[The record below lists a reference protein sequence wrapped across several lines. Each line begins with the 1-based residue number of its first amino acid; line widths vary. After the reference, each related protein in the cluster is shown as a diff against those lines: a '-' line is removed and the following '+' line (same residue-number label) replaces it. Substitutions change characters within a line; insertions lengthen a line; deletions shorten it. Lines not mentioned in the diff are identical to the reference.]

1 MKKFLLWLAVSALCG
16 TVFSEDVTG
25 IVTASGLNLRMQPS
39 LHAPVVGRSKQ
50 KDKLVIT
57 GKKGSWLEVAA
68 PDCVKVYVSRA
79 YVSNGKAIVDLP
91 MRAAM
96 ANNAASLGT
105 ITKGSPVKI
114 VSEHAY
120 GWARI
125 QPPATLKVYAASVYV
140 QFDAAAVSEMVA
152 KKAEAAKAEAKP
164 EAKSEAKSEAKAE
177 VKPEAPAKADAKAAA
192 PSETPAKT
200 EVNADVKTAAPAETP
215 AKAETPAVEKKAAEF
230 SEKDPRVAELRKLGI
245 DVNKDKFEQI
255 SVSGILVP
263 VPSSSNLATNYAV
276 GSADVAI
283 LGFVCAA
290 EDGMLKP
297 FVQQNVQI
305 VGKAFRVKD
314 WKAPVI
320 WLDEIDKAK

>member
-1 MKKFLLWLAVSALCG
+1 
-16 TVFSEDVTG
+16 
-25 IVTASGLNLRMQPS
+25 MQPN
-39 LHAPVVGRSKQ
+39 LHAPVIGRSKQ
-50 KDKLVIT
+50 NDKLIIT

-79 YVSNGKAIVDLP
+79 YISKGKAIADLT

-105 ITKGSPVKI
+105 IAKGSPVKI

-164 EAKSEAKSEAKAE
+164 EAKSEAKAEA
-177 VKPEAPAKADAKAAA
+177 KPEAPAKADAKAAA
-192 PSETPAKT
+192 PAETPANT
-200 EVNADVKTAAPAETP
+200 EVKADVKTAAPAETP

>member
-1 MKKFLLWLAVSALCG
+1 M
-16 TVFSEDVTG
+16 D
-25 IVTASGLNLRMQPS
+25 
-39 LHAPVVGRSKQ
+39 
-50 KDKLVIT
+50 
-57 GKKGSWLEVAA
+57 
-68 PDCVKVYVSRA
+68 
-79 YVSNGKAIVDLP
+79 
-91 MRAAM
+91 M
-96 ANNAASLGT
+96 AR
-105 ITKGSPVKI
+105 P
-114 VSEHAY
+114 
-120 GWARI
+120 
-125 QPPATLKVYAASVYV
+125 
-140 QFDAAAVSEMVA
+140 
-152 KKAEAAKAEAKP
+152 
-164 EAKSEAKSEAKAE
+164 
-177 VKPEAPAKADAKAAA
+177 
-192 PSETPAKT
+192 
-200 EVNADVKTAAPAETP
+200 P

-245 DVNKDKFEQI
+245 DVNKDKFEQV

>member
-39 LHAPVVGRSKQ
+39 LHAPVIGRSKQ
-50 KDKLVIT
+50 NDKLVIT

-79 YVSNGKAIVDLP
+79 YVSNGKAIVDLT
-91 MRAAM
+91 MRAGM
-96 ANNAASLGT
+96 ASNAASLGT
-105 ITKGSPVKI
+105 IAKGSPVKI

-125 QPPATLKVYAASVYV
+125 QPPAALKAYVASVYV
-140 QFDAAAVSEMVA
+140 KYDAAAVAEIAA
-152 KKAEAAKAEAKP
+152 KKAEAAKVEVKAEAEKKAESENK
-164 EAKSEAKSEAKAE
+164 EAKVEEKQS
-177 VKPEAPAKADAKAAA
+177 
-192 PSETPAKT
+192 
-200 EVNADVKTAAPAETP
+200 APAETP
-215 AKAETPAVEKKAAEF
+215 AKADAPAEVPAKADAPAAEKKAADATEN
-230 SEKDPRVAELRKLGI
+230 DPRVAELKKLGI
-245 DVNKDKFEQI
+245 DVDKDKFEPVA
-255 SVSGILVP
+255 VSGVLIS
-263 VPSSSNLATNYAV
+263 VPSSTNLATNYAV
-276 GSADVAI
+276 GSAEVPI
-283 LGFVCAA
+283 IGFVCAA

-305 VGKAFRVKD
+305 VGKAYRVKD

-320 WLDEIDKAK
+320 WLEEIDKAK